1 MESSYVRHRNPIEL
15 RDPSLQR
22 VFAVIAEARNGL
34 SRAQIEQRTELQPQ
48 AVKNAVR
55 TLADRGFIDV
65 APHNI
70 SNLPRETPV
79 SIVQSRFCVIG
90 LKILP
95 SEILGVVT
103 DLRCNLLPI
112 GVDGAEL
119 TAIKQLPDGPHEPE
133 YVVRALIELV
143 QELVEQIPEGYNVL
157 GTGVELGGHIS
168 DNVVIFS
175 PNLQWYNVPLG
186 DMLTE
191 ALRTKLKA
199 EHRERFAPTG
209 LQVVVENDANVLAVV
224 AQWFGAG
231 SGRTSFAL
239 VLVGDGIGCGIVI
252 NNELVHGKNGV
263 AGEIGH
269 LVIAPENRSLICR
282 CRNRG
287 CLEAIATIPTILE
300 AVVRAKKAYDQEPPD
315 TMADVVKLAEERDE
329 LTMEAFEFAGDA
341 LARAISYLLNLV
353 NLEAVILETYEPKVT
368 QLLVP
373 TVTKRLQRYCFSTAQ
388 KDCDLPI
395 NPVAPERGAKGAAT
409 VMVIRLLG
417 QGLPTDTLVTEAS

>member
-15 RDPSLQR
+15 RDPSLQQ
-22 VFAVIAEARNGL
+22 VFALIAEAKNGL
-34 SRAQIEQRTELQPQ
+34 SREQIEQRTRLQNQ

-55 TLADRGFIDV
+55 TLAERRFIDV
-65 APHNI
+65 APYN
-70 SNLPRETPV
+70 SSSLPREKVV

-103 DLRCNLLPI
+103 DLRCNLLAI
-112 GVDGAEL
+112 GGDGAEL
-119 TAIKQLPDGPHEPE
+119 TAIKQLPDGRHEPE
-133 YVVRALIELV
+133 DVVRAVIELV
-143 QELVEQIPEGYNVL
+143 QELVEQIPEGYSVL
-157 GTGVELGGHIS
+157 GTGVEMGGHIS
-168 DNVVIFS
+168 DGVVVLS
-175 PNLQWYNVPLG
+175 PNLGWENVHLAE
-186 DMLTE
+186 MLKK
-191 ALRTKLKA
+191 ALDTKLRA
-199 EHRERFAPTG
+199 EHRERFASAG
-209 LQVVVENDANVLAVV
+209 LQVVIENDANVLAVMQ
-224 AQWFGAG
+224 QWFGAG
-231 SGRTSFAL
+231 SERTSFAV
-239 VLVGDGIGCGIVI
+239 VLVGDGIGCGLVI
-252 NNELVHGKNGV
+252 NNELVHGANGV

-300 AVVRAKKAYDQEPPD
+300 AVVRAKKAYDQEPPA
-315 TMADVVKLAEERDE
+315 TMADVVRLAEDGDE

-388 KDCDLPI
+388 RDCDIPI
-395 NPVAPERGAKGAAT
+395 LDVAPERGAKGAAA
-409 VMVIRLLG
+409 VMIIQLLG
-417 QGLPTDTLVTEAS
+417 QGLPAGTLVTDAP